1 MLKYLA
7 VRVVAIIPL
16 LLAVAVIS
24 FSLVGLLELR
34 GSAAEQILQEG
45 AGDPAAVAELEA
57 ALGLD
62 EPLPVR
68 FLDWLGSAVRGDFGN
83 SLVFQDVAVT
93 TLIGERIWP
102 TLSIVAVGV
111 LLGSALGIAFGIVSA
126 LRPGG
131 WVDRALSVTTAVM
144 LATPGFVLAIF
155 LVIIF
160 AVELGWVEPTG
171 YDWPSDD
178 GWWAWLKSILL
189 PGIALAF
196 PIVAVVQR
204 QLRSSMTNALSS
216 RYVLAARARGLPSGQ
231 IVRRHAMRN
240 AMIPT
245 ITVIGF
251 QAAGAIGL
259 TVAIERVFAVPGM
272 GSLLVQA
279 VSQRDIPVIQGSLMV
294 AALIV
299 AVVNVAVDVAYGW
312 LNPRIRLS

>member
-7 VRVVAIIPL
+7 VRVAAVVPL
-16 LLAVAVIS
+16 LMAVAVIS
-24 FSLVGLLELR
+24 FGLVALLELR

-45 AGDPAAVAELEA
+45 AGDPEAVARLEA
-57 ALGLD
+57 ELGLD

-68 FLDWLGSAVRGDFGN
+68 FVTWLGGAVRGDFGN
-83 SLVFQDVAVT
+83 SLLFRQAPVS

-102 TLSIVAVGV
+102 TLSIVAVG
-111 LLGSALGIAFGIVSA
+111 LTIGSIVGIGFGLASA

-131 WVDRALSVTTAVM
+131 GVDRSLSM
-144 LATPGFVLAIF
+144 LSAAMIATPGFVLGIL
-155 LVIIF
+155 LVIVF
-160 AVELGWVEPTG
+160 AVELGWFEPTG
-171 YDWPSDD
+171 YRWPSQD
-178 GWWAWLKSILL
+178 GWWAWFESITL
-189 PGIALAF
+189 PGLALAF

-216 RYVLAARARGLPSGQ
+216 RYVLAARARGLPMHQ

-245 ITVIGF
+245 VTVIGF
-251 QAAGAIGL
+251 QAAAAIGL

-279 VSQRDIPVIQGSLMV
+279 VSQRDLPIVQGSLVV
-294 AALIV
+294 ATLIV
-299 AVVNVAVDVAYGW
+299 ALVNLLVDLAYGW
-312 LNPRIRLS
+312 LNPRIRLQ

>member
-1 MLKYLA
+1 
-7 VRVVAIIPL
+7 
-16 LLAVAVIS
+16 
-24 FSLVGLLELR
+24 
-34 GSAAEQILQEG
+34 
-45 AGDPAAVAELEA
+45 
-57 ALGLD
+57 
-62 EPLPVR
+62 
-68 FLDWLGSAVRGDFGN
+68 VRGDFGN
-83 SLVFQDVAVT
+83 SLLFQDASVT

-102 TLSIVAVGV
+102 TLSIVALG
-111 LLGSALGIAFGIVSA
+111 LLIGSSLGIAFGVLSA

-131 WVDRALSVTTAVM
+131 RLDRALSVTSAVM
-144 LATPGFVLAIF
+144 IATPGFVLAIF
-155 LVIIF
+155 LVIVF
-160 AVELGWVEPTG
+160 AVELGWFEPTG
-171 YDWPSDD
+171 YRWPSRD
-178 GWWAWLKSILL
+178 GWWAWFRSIVL
-189 PGIALAF
+189 PGVELAF

-216 RYVLAARARGLPSGQ
+216 RYVLAARARGLPAGQ

-294 AALIV
+294 ATLIV
-299 AVVNVAVDVAYGW
+299 AIVNLGVDITYGW

>member
-7 VRVVAIIPL
+7 VRGAAIIPL
-16 LLAVAVIS
+16 LLAVAVSS
-24 FSLVGLLELR
+24 FGLVGLLELR
-34 GSAAEQILQEG
+34 GSVAEQILQEG
-45 AGDPAAVAELEA
+45 AGDPAAVAAVEA
-57 ALGLD
+57 ELGLD
-62 EPLPVR
+62 RPLPVR
-68 FLDWLGSAVRGDFGN
+68 FVSWLGNVIQGDFGN
-83 SLVFQDVAVT
+83 SLLFTDASVS

-102 TLSIVAVGV
+102 TLSIVAVG
-111 LLGSALGIAFGIVSA
+111 LIIGSLVGIGFGLASG

-131 WVDRALSVTTAVM
+131 RLDRALSVTSGVM
-144 LATPGFVLAIF
+144 IATPGFVLAIF
-155 LVIIF
+155 LVIVF
-160 AVELGWVEPTG
+160 AVELGWFEPTG
-171 YDWPSDD
+171 YAWPSRD
-178 GWWAWLKSILL
+178 GWWAWFKSILL

-204 QLRSSMTNALSS
+204 QLRSSMTNALAS
-216 RYVLAARARGLPSGQ
+216 RYVLAARARGLPAAH

-251 QAAGAIGL
+251 QAAAAIGL
-259 TVAIERVFAVPGM
+259 TVAIERVFAIPGM

-299 AVVNVAVDVAYGW
+299 AVVNLLVDLAYGW
-312 LNPRIRLS
+312 LNPRVRLT

>member
-24 FSLVGLLELR
+24 FGLVGLLELR

-45 AGDPAAVAELEA
+45 AGDPEAVAELEA
-57 ALGLD
+57 ELGLD

-68 FLDWLGSAVRGDFGN
+68 FLEWLGGAIRGDFGN
-83 SLVFQDVAVT
+83 SLLFQDAAVT

-102 TLSIVAVGV
+102 TLSIVAVG
-111 LLGSALGIAFGIVSA
+111 LLIGSTVGIAFGILSA

-131 WVDRALSVTTAVM
+131 GLDRSLSVISAVM
-144 LATPGFVLAIF
+144 IATPGFVLAIF
-155 LVIIF
+155 LVIVF
-160 AVELGWVEPTG
+160 AVELGWFEPTG
-171 YDWPSDD
+171 YSWPSDD

-204 QLRSSMTNALSS
+204 QLRSSMTNALAS
-216 RYVLAARARGLPSGQ
+216 RYVLAARARGLPSAQ

-245 ITVIGF
+245 VTVIGF

-259 TVAIERVFAVPGM
+259 TVAIERVFAIPGM

-294 AALIV
+294 ATLLV
-299 AVVNVAVDVAYGW
+299 AVVNLAVDITYGW

>member
-1 MLKYLA
+1 VLKYLA
-7 VRVVAIIPL
+7 VRVAAIIPL

-45 AGDPAAVAELEA
+45 AGDPEAVAQLEA
-57 ALGLD
+57 ELGLD
-62 EPLPVR
+62 DPLPVR
-68 FLDWLGSAVRGDFGN
+68 FVDWLGDAVQGDFGN
-83 SLVFQDVAVT
+83 SLLFQDAAVT

-102 TLSIVAVGV
+102 TLSIVAMGLLVGSV
-111 LLGSALGIAFGIVSA
+111 VGIGFGILSA

-131 WVDRALSVTTAVM
+131 KLDRSLSVTSAVM
-144 LATPGFVLAIF
+144 IATPGFVLAIF
-155 LVIIF
+155 LVIVF
-160 AVELGWVEPTG
+160 AVELGWFDPTG
-171 YDWPSDD
+171 YSWPSED
-178 GWWAWLKSILL
+178 GWWAWFKSIVL

-259 TVAIERVFAVPGM
+259 TVAIERVFAIPGM

-294 AALIV
+294 ATLIV
-299 AVVNVAVDVAYGW
+299 ALVNLAVDVAYGW

>member
-7 VRVVAIIPL
+7 VRVAAIIPL

-34 GSAAEQILQEG
+34 GSAAEQILREG
-45 AGDPAAVAELEA
+45 AGDEAAVAALEA
-57 ALGLD
+57 ELGLD
-62 EPLPVR
+62 QPLPVR
-68 FLDWLGSAVRGDFGN
+68 FVDWLGGAVRGDFGH
-83 SLVFQDVAVT
+83 SLLFQDASVT
-93 TLIGERIWP
+93 ALIGERIWP
-102 TLSIVAVGV
+102 TMSIVAVG
-111 LLGSALGIAFGIVSA
+111 LTIGSLFGIAFGLASG

-131 WVDRALSVTTAVM
+131 RLDRGLSVTTAM
-144 LATPGFVLAIF
+144 MIATPGFVLAIF

-160 AVELGWVEPTG
+160 AVELGWFDPTG
-171 YDWPSDD
+171 YAWPSRD
-178 GWWAWLKSILL
+178 GWWAWLKSITL

-204 QLRSSMTNALSS
+204 QLRSSMTNALGS
-216 RYVLAARARGLPSGQ
+216 RYVLAARARGLPASQ

-245 ITVIGF
+245 ITVLGF
-251 QAAGAIGL
+251 QAAAAIGL
-259 TVAIERVFAVPGM
+259 TVAIERVFAIPGM

-279 VSQRDIPVIQGSLMV
+279 VAQRDIPVIQGSLMV

-299 AVVNVAVDVAYGW
+299 AIVNLLVDIAYGW
-312 LNPRIRLS
+312 LDPRIRLT

>member
-1 MLKYLA
+1 MLRYVA
-7 VRVVAIIPL
+7 VRVAAIVPL
-16 LLAVAVIS
+16 LLAVAIIS
-24 FSLVGLLELR
+24 FGLVGLLELR

-45 AGDPAAVAELEA
+45 AGDPEAVARLEA

-62 EPLPVR
+62 RPLPVR
-68 FLDWLGSAVRGDFGN
+68 FVDWLGDAVRGDFGN
-83 SLVFQDVAVT
+83 SLLFQDAPVT

-102 TLSIVAVGV
+102 TLSIVALG
-111 LLGSALGIAFGIVSA
+111 LLIGSTVGIAFGVLSA

-131 WVDRALSVTTAVM
+131 RLDRALSVTSAVM
-144 LATPGFVLAIF
+144 IATPGFVLAIF
-155 LVIIF
+155 LVIVF
-160 AVELGWVEPTG
+160 AVELGWFEPTG
-171 YDWPSDD
+171 YRWPSRD
-178 GWWAWLKSILL
+178 GWWAWFRSIVL
-189 PGIALAF
+189 PGVALAF

-216 RYVLAARARGLPSGQ
+216 RYVLAARARGLPAGH

-294 AALIV
+294 ATLIV
-299 AVVNVAVDVAYGW
+299 AVVNLGVDITYGW

>member
-7 VRVVAIIPL
+7 VRVAAIIPL

-24 FSLVGLLELR
+24 FALVGLLELR
-34 GSAAEQILQEG
+34 GGAAEQILQEG
-45 AGDPAAVAELEA
+45 AGDPEAVARLKAE
-57 ALGLD
+57 LGLD
-62 EPLPVR
+62 DPLPVR
-68 FLDWLGSAVRGDFGN
+68 FVKWLGGVVRGDLGN
-83 SLVFQDVAVT
+83 SLLFRDAEVT

-102 TLSIVAVGV
+102 TLSIVGVG
-111 LLGSALGIAFGIVSA
+111 LLIGSTVGIAFGIASA

-131 WVDRALSVTTAVM
+131 RLDRALSVMSAVM
-144 LATPGFVLAIF
+144 IATPGFVLAIF

-160 AVELGWVEPTG
+160 AVEFGWFEPTG
-171 YDWPSDD
+171 YSWPSDD
-178 GWWAWLKSILL
+178 GWWAWLRSIVL
-189 PGIALAF
+189 PGVSLAF

-216 RYVLAARARGLPSGQ
+216 RYVLAARARGLPAGQ

-259 TVAIERVFAVPGM
+259 TVAIERVFAIPGM

-279 VSQRDIPVIQGSLMV
+279 VSQRDIPVIQGSLLV
-294 AALIV
+294 ATLIV
-299 AVVNVAVDVAYGW
+299 AVVNLVVDVAYGW